1 VDIREDKSVMRF
13 FTNYNTGTGQSSWGE
28 AWMVGRPRQKHQAF
42 IWPDMYTFNNNGKPL
57 YGGIHKGCGFKPF
70 RFQW

>member
-1 VDIREDKSVMRF
+1 
-13 FTNYNTGTGQSSWGE
+13 GE